1 MRGLAKIYRWIG
13 LFGLVL
19 FIGAGSAA
27 AQVIRH
33 PGQAGTLAERFEWAR
48 REAAGTKKT
57 FTIGFSIRRLM
68 GEHSMFGT
76 NIEGAF
82 GGGRTLEEMIYGRRP
97 ATEQKSIGV
106 SGTPARERQVWK
118 EIAILFKF
126 SSPAALEPSSVGAAN
141 LSMAVRLGEIP
152 LYWLGPAEDGESLA
166 RLIAHFD
173 KSPAGELR
181 EGLLHVI
188 ALHRKPD
195 LVIPLLER
203 VINGKDP
210 ESLRAEAAEYLGE
223 QDDVRA
229 LPILKRLFGAETSI
243 EVRRGAVSGLVE
255 LDLPEAADILIE
267 FALHGREKEIRNE
280 VIQGL
285 AEKATQKTIGTLE
298 QLAYSDKDTEIQ
310 KEAVQALADLPDNT
324 GLSYLIRVAKT
335 HADPAVRIEAIE
347 ALGEFHDPAAVQA
360 LVEIIRKK

>member
-1 MRGLAKIYRWIG
+1 MRGLAKIHRGIG
-13 LFGLVL
+13 LLGLVL
-19 FIGAGSAA
+19 FIGAGSAE

-48 REAAGTKKT
+48 REAAGAKKM
-57 FTIGFSIRRLM
+57 FYVGFSIRRLM

-82 GGGRTLEEMIYGRRP
+82 GGGQTLEEMIYGRRP
-97 ATEQKSIGV
+97 ATEKNAAEVPG
-106 SGTPARERQVWK
+106 GAARERKIWK
-118 EIAILFKF
+118 EVAILLKF
-126 SSPAALEPSSVGAAN
+126 ASSAASDPSSVGAAN
-141 LSMAVRLGEIP
+141 LSMMVRLGDIP

-181 EGLLHVI
+181 ESLLHVI

-195 LVIPLLER
+195 QVIPVLER
-203 VINGKDP
+203 VINGRDS
-210 ESLRAEAAEYLGE
+210 ESVRAEAAEYLGE

-229 LPILKRLFGAETSI
+229 LPILKRLLGADPSL
-243 EVRRGAVSGLVE
+243 EVRKGAVAGLVE
-255 LDLPEAADILIE
+255 LDLPEAADTLIE
-267 FALHGREKEIRNE
+267 FALRGREKEIRNE
-280 VIQGL
+280 AIQGL
-285 AEKATQKTIGTLE
+285 AEKATKKTIGTLE

-310 KEAVQALADLPDNT
+310 KEAVQALADLPEKD
-324 GLSYLIRVAKT
+324 GLPYLIRVAKT